1 MTKLCESCVCVTRL
15 CVRRLCV
22 CDKVVCDKVVG
33 DKVVCVTEL
42 CVNVCED
49 AEADAERSGGGADL
63 KTRTPHNFVGKKMA

>member
-1 MTKLCESCVCVTRL
+1 M
-15 CVRRLCV
+15 